1 MPANR
6 APGRTASVAG
16 SAPAGRLTAKG
27 QRSRERIV
35 AAAAELIFERGVAGT
50 TVEDVQSAAGASASQ
65 LYHYFPSKNDLVRAV
80 IQYQEQGV
88 VGAQEQALAHLDTL
102 DGLRAWADAVVDV
115 QRQLHCRGG
124 CPIGSL
130 GSELAETDPEA
141 RFEVAASFERWAG
154 AIRDGLRSMQAHG
167 RLSASAS
174 PDDLAVAVL
183 AALQG
188 GFLLGQ
194 VQRSIRPLRT
204 ALDAMLALI
213 ATYAASPT
221 SLGGLQAQ
229 VPRAPA
235 RRSPAQHRRAASRR
249 RTPAASRRLR
259 LLELPGDGSYLGMK
273 PVEPDERSEI
283 GKEHNRE
290 DVVKSGVPVEVEY

>member
-1 MPANR
+1 MPADR
-6 APGRTASVAG
+6 APDRTTSVAG
-16 SAPAGRLTAKG
+16 PALAGRLTAKG
-27 QRSRERIV
+27 QRTRQRIV

-50 TVEDVQSAAGASASQ
+50 TIEDVQAAAGVSASQ
-65 LYHYFPSKNDLVRAV
+65 LYHYFSSKNDLVRAV

-88 VGAQEQALAHLDTL
+88 VGAQERALAHLDTL

-115 QRQLHCRGG
+115 QRQMHCRGG

-141 RFEVAASFERWAG
+141 RFEVAASFERWSG

-167 RLSASAS
+167 RLSAAAS

-221 SLGGLQAQ
+221 SLCGLQAQ
-229 VPRAPA
+229 DPNRRQSRRGPKPPAPA
-235 RRSPAQHRRAASRR
+235 GPSSVSRM
-249 RTPAASRRLR
+249 ACAL
-259 LLELPGDGSYLGMK
+259 
-273 PVEPDERSEI
+273 
-283 GKEHNRE
+283 
-290 DVVKSGVPVEVEY
+290 

>member
-1 MPANR
+1 VPAE
-6 APGRTASVAG
+6 
-16 SAPAGRLTAKG
+16 RLTPKG
-27 QRSRERIV
+27 QRTRERIV
-35 AAAAELIFERGVAGT
+35 AAAAGLIFEYGVSGT
-50 TVEDVQSAAGASASQ
+50 TVEDVQAAAGASASQ

-115 QRQLHCRGG
+115 QRQMHCRGG

-154 AIRDGLRSMQAHG
+154 AIRDGLRSMQAAG
-167 RLSASAS
+167 RLSAAAS
-174 PDDLAVAVL
+174 PDDLAVALL

-204 ALDAMLALI
+204 ALDAMIVLI
-213 ATYAASPT
+213 ATHA
-221 SLGGLQAQ
+221 
-229 VPRAPA
+229 V
-235 RRSPAQHRRAASRR
+235 SPASLQTQRTAANRWHRGGYDFLNCRVTA
-249 RTPAASRRLR
+249 PI
-259 LLELPGDGSYLGMK
+259 
-273 PVEPDERSEI
+273 SE
-283 GKEHNRE
+283 
-290 DVVKSGVPVEVEY
+290 

>member
-1 MPANR
+1 
-6 APGRTASVAG
+6 V
-16 SAPAGRLTAKG
+16 PAGRLTAKG
-27 QRSRERIV
+27 ERTRQRIV
-35 AAAAELIFERGVAGT
+35 AAAAGLVFEQGVAGT
-50 TVEDVQSAAGASASQ
+50 TIEDVQAAARVSTSQ
-65 LYHYFPSKNDLVRAV
+65 LYHYFSSKNAVVRAV

-115 QRQLHCRGG
+115 QRQMHCRGG

-141 RFEVAASFERWAG
+141 RFEVAASFERWSG
-154 AIRDGLRSMQAHG
+154 AIRDGLRSMQARG
-167 RLSASAS
+167 RLSAAAS

-221 SLGGLQAQ
+221 SLCGLQAQ
-229 VPRAPA
+229 DPN
-235 RRSPAQHRRAASRR
+235 RRQSRR
-249 RTPAASRRLR
+249 GSKPPAPVGPSSVSRMACAL
-259 LLELPGDGSYLGMK
+259 
-273 PVEPDERSEI
+273 
-283 GKEHNRE
+283 
-290 DVVKSGVPVEVEY
+290 

>member
-6 APGRTASVAG
+6 AQGRTASVPG
-16 SAPAGRLTAKG
+16 SAPAERLTAKG
-27 QRSRERIV
+27 QRTRERIV
-35 AAAAELIFERGVAGT
+35 AAAAELIFERGVSGT
-50 TVEDVQSAAGASASQ
+50 TIEDVQAAAGVSASQ

-115 QRQLHCRGG
+115 QRQMHCRGG

-141 RFEVAASFERWAG
+141 RFEAAASFERWSG

-167 RLSASAS
+167 HLSAAAS

-204 ALDAMLALI
+204 ALDAMIALI

-221 SLGGLQAQ
+221 SLQAT
-229 VPRAPA
+229 
-235 RRSPAQHRRAASRR
+235 RRP
-249 RTPAASRRLR
+249 RRLNTPSR
-259 LLELPGDGSYLGMK
+259 TRPGCQLLPGQQVLPGLVGA
-273 PVEPDERSEI
+273 VR
-283 GKEHNRE
+283 
-290 DVVKSGVPVEVEY
+290 